1 MEELDKMKKI
11 LIIDN
16 DPSYVVP
23 LRTAL
28 TKAGY
33 EVTCWEDGQKA
44 MEMVRNLPA
53 DMVISEVE
61 LPQFNGH
68 EFFKEMRSNPSLK
81 AIPYLFISNQKRV
94 DDRIKSIELGVDDY
108 IPKPFFVEEVVA
120 RVDALF
126 AELSQFNEA
135 QSQTER
141 GFSGSLLEMN
151 LVDLL
156 QTLELGKKSAIIRL
170 SHDSREG
177 FVYVK
182 DGEVIDATLED
193 QPPEQSLLTMFAWNI
208 GRFVVEMT
216 SVTRER
222 RVQKSNKELIMA
234 GMRQINQWE
243 QLKKGLPPLDT
254 IVGRTGLNSY
264 EDLSEEEK
272 EILSSIGGAKKI
284 SDIIE
289 QSRFNDVTSLALIKS
304 LYQKGY
310 LEETEDNF
318 VSHTNNYLARLKQR
332 TSQAK
337 SPRERVAAIIANVFK
352 NSNHDNSRTEQPF
365 SEKRQLPDRRR
376 YGRRRED
383 RLKESN
389 PIHLTKSDLLMI
401 RERLS

>member
-1 MEELDKMKKI
+1 MEDLEKMKKI

-16 DPSYVVP
+16 DPSYTVP

-33 EVTCWEDGQKA
+33 EVTCWEDGSKA
-44 MEMVRNLPA
+44 MEMVKNLPA

-68 EFFKEMRSNPSLK
+68 EFFKEIRSNPSLK
-81 AIPYLFISNQKRV
+81 SIPYVYISNQKRV

-108 IPKPFFVEEVVA
+108 ITKPFFIEEVVA

-126 AELSQFNEA
+126 AELSQLTES
-135 QSQTER
+135 QSQPEK

-156 QTLELGKKSAIIRL
+156 QTLELGKKSAIVRL
-170 SHDSREG
+170 THDSSEG

-182 DGEVIDATLED
+182 DGEVVDAKLENF
-193 QPPEQSLLTMFAWNI
+193 PPEQGLMKMFSWNT
-208 GRFVVEMT
+208 GSFAVEMT
-216 SVTRER
+216 MVTCER
-222 RVQKSNKELIMA
+222 RLQKPNRELIA
-234 GMRQINQWE
+234 LGMREMSQWE
-243 QLKKGLPPLDT
+243 QLKKGLPPLNT
-254 IVGRTGLNSY
+254 FVGRTGVNSY

-272 EILSSIGGAKKI
+272 EILSGIDKAKKI

-289 QSRFNDVTSLALIKS
+289 QSRLSDVASLAIIKR

-318 VSHTNNYLARLKQR
+318 VNYTDNYLARLKQR
-332 TSQAK
+332 ASQAK

-352 NSNHDNSRTEQPF
+352 NSQLDNSRTEQPF

-389 PIHLTKSDLLMI
+389 QIRLTKADLLMI